1 MLDSTVACK
10 DEQDNLRKNVGR
22 AGFLMLMLPI
32 PGLLLEWT
40 VFLPEKPVSR
50 WTSRVD
56 DKDSVFS
63 MISVDHQCSS
73 LLKRLFQIFS
83 GRQALVRHSGK
94 GFPETFPATI
104 LLDSRQTPLGCSSRG
119 ELTNS
124 CGLNYVV
131 LT

>member
-22 AGFLMLMLPI
+22 TGFLMLMLPI

-40 VFLPEKPVSR
+40 IFLPEKPVSR

-94 GFPETFPATI
+94 GFPETFPAAI
-104 LLDSRQTPLGCSSRG
+104 LLDSR
-119 ELTNS
+119 
-124 CGLNYVV
+124 
-131 LT
+131 